1 MRGFRADIE
10 GLRAVAVVAVL
21 GFHAAV
27 PGMAGGYV
35 GVDVFFVMSGFLIT
49 GQVVRRSDFSL
60 AEFYARR
67 ARRILPAA
75 SVVLLFTALA
85 TWAWLPPLRQQDVA
99 YDLLTAALNGG
110 NWRFVADQTN
120 YLAAARAPSP
130 LLHYWSLGV
139 EEQFYV
145 VWAPLVLLA
154 ILVARKRN
162 SSVRRFVLAEILLLS
177 AVSFALSLHWTHT
190 SAPLAYMGSPSRA
203 WEFGAGAILA
213 VALDGRSV
221 GLKRNGLNRNGLN
234 RVRTAAGFAGAAL
247 IIAATVTYDSKTP
260 YPGTAALLPVIGTVL
275 VLFAG
280 AGEYPKFSIS
290 GLLTKKTPRAIGRLS
305 FALYLWHWPILVLV
319 QARWGD
325 LPWELAATLAV
336 ASAIPA
342 YATMRLVEQPL
353 RFSKLITEV
362 PRRGMAIG
370 AIAVILPLAAG
381 LAVGT
386 GAARTLGD
394 AQPFDIRTLPAAA
407 ATGPHLL
414 AAPAANRTGGP
425 TMPTPAQARKDFPP
439 DGDCEV
445 APAVAISE
453 PCLFLP
459 AQGEQ
464 STAAQASPP
473 TGLIRDPNPP
483 ALTSLPTNRIIL
495 IGDSH
500 AGQWFSAI
508 SRIAADRHLAVEERV
523 KQGCP
528 FADLKVT
535 SPVLG
540 RDYRECYTWRA
551 SVLDQLREESRP
563 ALIVVSE
570 LDWYAP
576 PAQTKAAWGSPLQ
589 ALTGLGVP
597 IAAIHDTPKPDTDI
611 PVCVSGS
618 QHDWNA
624 CAFTKSSALAAD
636 PLTEDPRVTPI
647 DFSSLLCPGDE
658 CPAVL
663 DGVLLYRDDSHLTDA
678 AAYLLTSRL
687 AAQLPFTSPWH
698 TVFAADFQG
707 PAGAPP
713 PSRDW
718 LIDIG
723 HCYPGCPAPDWGTG
737 EVETMTADPANVH
750 LDGHGALQ
758 LTPLRGPDGAWT
770 SGRIETRRS
779 DFAAPPGG
787 ELRMSAELTLPGVT
801 PADGAGYWPA
811 FWALGSGVRDGSDPW
826 PGGGEID
833 VLEAL
838 NGHPS
843 LWSTLH
849 CGTLPTSAGLGKVPA
864 NPCHEPTGLTS
875 AEHSCP
881 SCTSGQHE
889 YSVEIDRSRTPEQIR
904 WSVDGA
910 EVFHLD
916 ATQVDAATWDA
927 AVHHGF
933 FAILDLAVGGTFPG
947 QVGGPAAAHP
957 GPATVPG
964 RPLTV
969 TALQVW
975 TRDG

>member
-1 MRGFRADIE
+1 MRGFRPDIE
-10 GLRAVAVVAVL
+10 GLRAVAVMAVL

-35 GVDVFFVMSGFLIT
+35 GVDVFFVVSGFLIT
-49 GQVVRRSDFSL
+49 GQVMRRREFSL
-60 AEFYARR
+60 VEFYARR

-75 SVVLLFTALA
+75 CVVLLFTAVA
-85 TWAWLPPLRQQDVA
+85 TWLWLPPLRQQDVA
-99 YDLLTAALNGG
+99 FDLLTAALNGG

-120 YLAAARAPSP
+120 YLAASRAPSP

-145 VWAPLVLLA
+145 VWAPLVLVAMLA
-154 ILVARKRN
+154 ARKR
-162 SSVRRFVLAEILLLS
+162 SRSVRGFVLGEILVLS
-177 AVSFALSLHWTHT
+177 AASFALSLHWTRT

-213 VALDGRSV
+213 VAIDGRTLGYGRARSAI
-221 GLKRNGLNRNGLN
+221 GG
-234 RVRTAAGFAGAAL
+234 AGMAL
-247 IIAATVTYDSKTP
+247 VVAATVSFGAKTP
-260 YPGTAALLPVIGTVL
+260 YPGTAALLPVVGTVL
-275 VLFAG
+275 ILLAG
-280 AGEYPKFSIS
+280 AGEYPRFSTPAF
-290 GLLTKKTPRAIGRLS
+290 LAAKAPRAIGRLS
-305 FALYLWHWPILVLV
+305 FALYLWHWPILVLA

-325 LPWELAATLAV
+325 LPWELAAALAA

-353 RFSKLITEV
+353 RFSRLITEA
-362 PRRGMAIG
+362 PRRGLAIG
-370 AIAVILPLAAG
+370 ATAVMLPLAAG

-386 GAARTLGD
+386 GAAHTLGD
-394 AQPFDIRTLPAAA
+394 AQGFDIKALPAAA
-407 ATGPHLL
+407 TSGTHLL
-414 AAPAANRTGGP
+414 ASPATYRTGGP

-445 APAVAISE
+445 APAVAVSQ
-453 PCLFLP
+453 PCLFVP
-459 AQGEQ
+459 APMSQGA
-464 STAAQASPP
+464 TTT
-473 TGLIRDPNPP
+473 TGLVRDPNPP
-483 ALTSLPTNRIIL
+483 APADLPADRIVL

-528 FADLKVT
+528 FADLTVT

-551 SVLDQLREESRP
+551 SVLDQLRQEPRP
-563 ALIVVSE
+563 SLIIISE

-576 PAQTKAAWGSPLQ
+576 PIATKAAWNAPLT
-589 ALTGLGVP
+589 ALADLGVP
-597 IAAIHDTPKPDTDI
+597 IAALHDTPKPDTDI

-618 QHDWNA
+618 QHHWND
-624 CAFTKSSALAAD
+624 CAFSKNSALAPD

-647 DFSSLLCPGDE
+647 DFSPLLCPGTE

-678 AAYLLTSRL
+678 AAYLLASRL
-687 AAQLPFTSPWH
+687 AAQLPFASPWH

-707 PAGAPP
+707 PAGSSPP
-713 PSRDW
+713 TQDW
-718 LIDIG
+718 LIDTG
-723 HCYPGCPAPDWGTG
+723 HCYPGCPASNWGTG
-737 EVETMTADPANVH
+737 EVEAMSADSANVH

-758 LTPLRGPDGAWT
+758 LTPLRAADGTWT
-770 SGRIETRRS
+770 SGRVETRRD

-787 ELRMSAELTLPGVT
+787 VLRISAEITLPAVST
-801 PADGAGYWPA
+801 ADGAGYWPA
-811 FWALGSGVRDGSDPW
+811 FWALGSGVRDGTGPW
-826 PGGGEID
+826 PTGGEID

-838 NGHPS
+838 NGRAS
-843 LWSTLH
+843 TWSTLH
-849 CGTLPTSAGLGKVPA
+849 CGTQPTGAQPA

-875 AEHSCP
+875 GERPCP
-881 SCTSGQHE
+881 ACTSGQHQ
-889 YSVEIDRSRTPEQIR
+889 YAVEIDRSRTPEQIR
-904 WSVDGA
+904 WSVDGT

-916 ATQVDAATWDA
+916 ATTVDPATWDA

-933 FAILDLAVGGTFPG
+933 FVILDLAVGGTFPG
-947 QVGGPAAAHP
+947 SVAGPAAAHP

-964 RPLTV
+964 RPMTV
-969 TALQVW
+969 ASLRIS
-975 TRDG
+975 TREG